1 MDAAELACA
10 SLVVDATGDLIEA
23 CGCVLETSRGS
34 LRASHIPY
42 SGDLLGLEL
51 NAGAGGA
58 SPLGG
63 VWRGCN
69 LRTPVGEHGKAP
81 PRTEVPSSRSPHRLT
96 TATTRP
102 GRPFVLRSP
111 FGIRHEN
118 RRCDLYLPYH
128 MLACRSCDVRRP
140 DSCHKPK
147 YPSLLPSML
156 VTTSHSTRVHAGV
169 EPIPSQSPLPRC
181 EAICLECHLSLQR
194 LGESTVAVP
203 AFGATHPLAH
213 VPRAQI

>member
-1 MDAAELACA
+1 
-10 SLVVDATGDLIEA
+10 
-23 CGCVLETSRGS
+23 
-34 LRASHIPY
+34 
-42 SGDLLGLEL
+42 
-51 NAGAGGA
+51 
-58 SPLGG
+58 
-63 VWRGCN
+63 
-69 LRTPVGEHGKAP
+69 VGEHGKAP

-111 FGIRHEN
+111 FAGFATKIAAAT
-118 RRCDLYLPYH
+118 YTYYH

-140 DSCHKPK
+140 DSCHQPK

-156 VTTSHSTRVHAGV
+156 VTCSSHSTRVHAGV
-169 EPIPSQSPLPRC
+169 EPIPSQSPLPCC

-203 AFGATHPLAH
+203 AFVATHPLALSLQRLGESTVAVPAFGATPPLAH